1 MTPTADETLW
11 ANARPLDAEPLISIV
26 VPFKDYDVLPLT
38 RELVSQASAHPREVE
53 LLFADDGSGNPVH
66 SEQLRTCFGDA
77 PLSCRLLICAHN
89 RGRSVIRNR
98 LADIARGRY
107 LLYLDADML
116 PDEDTFL
123 ERYLKLATE
132 GTLDIACG
140 GRSYRQV
147 IDCPAPQRLYRYF
160 SMATECVGA
169 DVRNRHPL
177 WYLLTNNLLV
187 RRSLLLE
194 HPFDQAYHG
203 WGFEDADWAL
213 RLHDVGA
220 IHIDNTASH
229 MGLPDESQLL
239 AKYDDSAGNFRH
251 IYREV
256 PEFRRFALFRVSRLL
271 AWVPLPTSWL
281 RRMARGLVLKR
292 WLPMHLRYL
301 GVHGYRAATYAGV
314 LRADAR
320 AAATPLR
327 E

>member
-1 MTPTADETLW
+1 MIPAAAETLW
-11 ANARPLDAEPLISIV
+11 VNAHSGDAEPLVSIV
-26 VPFKDYDVLPLT
+26 VPFKDYDVLPLAG
-38 RELVSQASAHPREVE
+38 ELVSQASAYPLQVE
-53 LLFADDGSGNPVH
+53 LLFADDGSGNPRY
-66 SEQLRTCFGDA
+66 SEQLRTCFSTA
-77 PLSCRLLICAHN
+77 PLSCRLLSCAHN

-98 LADIARGRY
+98 LAAIARGRY

-116 PDEDTFL
+116 PDDGAFL
-123 ERYLKLATE
+123 ERYLKIATE
-132 GTLDIACG
+132 GILDIACG

-147 IDCPAPQRLYRYF
+147 TDCPESRRLYRYF

-194 HPFDQAYHG
+194 RPFDTAYHG

-213 RLHDVGA
+213 RLRNVSA
-220 IHIDNTASH
+220 LHIDNTASH
-229 MGLPDESQLL
+229 MGLPDERELL
-239 AKYDDSAGNFRH
+239 AKYDDSAANFRH

-256 PEFRRFALFRVSRLL
+256 PEFRQFALFRASCML
-271 AWVPLPTSWL
+271 AWIPLPASWL
-281 RRMARGLVLKR
+281 RRLARALALGR

-320 AAATPLR
+320 RRPLA
-327 E
+327 